1 MSLYHTCAWCLWIL
15 EESIKSPW
23 NWNQPVVSYHH
34 MGAGNLGLY
43 PEQEVLL
50 TTEPSL
56 QSLSLPL
63 CSGTVSHVSQ
73 AGLELIT

>member
-1 MSLYHTCAWCLWIL
+1 
-15 EESIKSPW
+15 
-23 NWNQPVVSYHH
+23 